1 MAAKPKVLAISSFVG
16 FDTVGLR
23 AIAPALAA
31 LSCDAIELPT
41 VVLSNHPGH
50 AHAAGERLPAQF
62 IAKSALALSTGG
74 WLSQLSA
81 VLTGYLP
88 SAEHVHAVRDA
99 LATAKS
105 QSPGLLYV
113 LDPILGDD
121 PKGLY
126 IDAAAALRVREVLV
140 ELADAMT
147 PNRFELEWLTGCR
160 VQDVSDAIA
169 AARTLPAPAVVVTS
183 VPAPGERLATVLVT
197 RTDTLVLSTPKR
209 AGVPHGT
216 GDLLG
221 GLLTAHLAR
230 GSILRD
236 ALSQSHAMLERVI
249 ETSCGGERL
258 NLSALTSCAK
268 VP

>member
-1 MAAKPKVLAISSFVG
+1 MAAKPNVLAISSFVG

-31 LSCDAIELPT
+31 LSCEAIELPT

-50 AHAAGERLPAQF
+50 AHVAGERMPAHF
-62 IAKSALALSTGG
+62 IAKSAEALSTGG
-74 WLSQLSA
+74 WLSQLSS
-81 VLTGYLP
+81 VVTGYLP
-88 SAEHVHAVRDA
+88 AAEHVRAAREA
-99 LATAKS
+99 LATAKC

-126 IDAAAALRVREVLV
+126 IDEAAALAVRDVLV
-140 ELADAMT
+140 ELADVLT

-160 VQDVSDAIA
+160 VSDVSEAVA

-183 VPAPGERLATVLVT
+183 VPAPSDHLATVLVT
-197 RTDTLVLSTPKR
+197 RADMLVLSTPKR

-216 GDLLG
+216 GDLLA
-221 GLLTAHLAR
+221 GLLTAHLAH
-230 GSILRD
+230 GALLRD
-236 ALSQSHAMLERVI
+236 ALSQSHATLERVI
-249 ETSCGGERL
+249 EISCGRERL
-258 NLSALTSCAK
+258 DLSALTSCAK